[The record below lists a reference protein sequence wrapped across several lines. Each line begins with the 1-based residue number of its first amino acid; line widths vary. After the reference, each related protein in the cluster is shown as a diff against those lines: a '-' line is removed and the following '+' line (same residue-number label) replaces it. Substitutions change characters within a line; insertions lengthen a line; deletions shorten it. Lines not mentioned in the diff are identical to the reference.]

1 MLAGGF
7 LPALPGYH
15 DLVVRQPPH
24 APRRLAGTVPSLSA
38 AIARPGRGLAG
49 GVRSPAAG
57 KSPAV
62 LVAPRPQRTSRPP
75 HLRQLRPARA
85 VPLAALPPTIPLV
98 PPSCLAARSIR
109 RLCWPPEQAAAAMSS
124 VMISCTHSTS
134 SFHRRSSINKEHVP
148 SPPVSRRR
156 SDSRRCRHVLPT
168 MSSST
173 RSPPS
178 SLPLA
183 QPNRIAGSP
192 VRPLQSLARNGSCPP
207 LRHGHR
213 TRGERQM
220 RYR

>member
-1 MLAGGF
+1 
-7 LPALPGYH
+7 
-15 DLVVRQPPH
+15 
-24 APRRLAGTVPSLSA
+24 
-38 AIARPGRGLAG
+38 
-49 GVRSPAAG
+49 
-57 KSPAV
+57 
-62 LVAPRPQRTSRPP
+62 
-75 HLRQLRPARA
+75 LRPARA

-213 TRGERQM
+213 TRGERQR
-220 RYR
+220 RYRQRKKEIILVFIRFRLYHCVVWFLVMISDDVYFLDFVYSFHHRECP